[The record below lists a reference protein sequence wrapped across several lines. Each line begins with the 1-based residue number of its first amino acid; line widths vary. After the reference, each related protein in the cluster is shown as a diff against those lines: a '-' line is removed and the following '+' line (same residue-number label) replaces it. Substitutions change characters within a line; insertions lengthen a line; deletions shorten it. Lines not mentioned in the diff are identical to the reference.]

1 MKRIAI
7 AAAAAIAM
15 LSTAAQAQTAKTSPV
30 YGEVGYTQFKF
41 KEEGVGSVKPN
52 ALRGIVGYEFHPNV
66 AVEGMLAFGI
76 SDDSISVD
84 EGFGP
89 INVDLKLQHAYG
101 IYVKPKFNVTPEFEV
116 FGRLGYTQAKF
127 KATASFAGV
136 SVSESDS
143 DGDVSYGLGAAYRF
157 NPRMSVGLDYMRYSD
172 KDGVKVD
179 GVTVSFGYRF

>member
-30 YGEVGYTQFKF
+30 YGEIGYTQFKV
-41 KEEGVGSVKPN
+41 KDELSGSIKPN
-52 ALRGIVGYEFHPNV
+52 ALRGIVGYTLHPNV

-76 SDDSISVD
+76 SDDSLTFD
-84 EGFGP
+84 DGFGP
-89 INVDLKLQHAYG
+89 VTTELKLQHAYG

-116 FGRLGYTQAKF
+116 FGRLGYTKAKF
-127 KATASFAGV
+127 KWNDVGGESG
-136 SVSESDS
+136 SDS
-143 DGDVSYGLGAAYRF
+143 EGDVSYGLGAAFNF

-179 GVTVSFGYRF
+179 GVTLNFGYRF